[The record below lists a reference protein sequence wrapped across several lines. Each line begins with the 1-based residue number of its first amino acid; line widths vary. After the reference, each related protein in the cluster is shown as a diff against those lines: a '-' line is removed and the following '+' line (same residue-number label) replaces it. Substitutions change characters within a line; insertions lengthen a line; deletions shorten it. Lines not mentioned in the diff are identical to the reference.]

1 MASDE
6 PESVWP
12 SDHSTVLAIVAAVL
26 YLIPTCVLC
35 WETIIRYRSWFFSC
49 VVFGSGLEV
58 GGYIA
63 RAVSTRQVDQI
74 PPYAVQS
81 SLIILAPI
89 FIAAGNYL
97 LIGRLIR
104 AVLVPSR
111 HRILGLR
118 ADRITR
124 TFVICDIISFL
135 IQVSGSGLA
144 SSGDW
149 EGDTATTGINVL
161 IGGLATQ
168 VATFGFFL
176 LILSSFHAQTLQH
189 TRRSAPRGWRRI
201 FIAICI
207 SSALIMIRCV
217 YRVVEF
223 AMGIEGY
230 PFTHEWM
237 FYVFE
242 SLPMLPAIAVFCLF
256 HPAECLG
263 SHGGRGKEESSD
275 TVSDLALT
283 NQVA

>member
-207 SSALIMIRCV
+207 SSALIMPR
-217 YRVVEF
+217 
-223 AMGIEGY
+223 
-230 PFTHEWM
+230 
-237 FYVFE
+237 
-242 SLPMLPAIAVFCLF
+242 
-256 HPAECLG
+256 
-263 SHGGRGKEESSD
+263 GRGKEESSD